1 MSISPLVAPSA
12 STTVID
18 ILTRLRDLAVGHGD
32 RIAVIDA
39 HRTLTY
45 AELWQAVHAA
55 GTGQRLGDRIVVPV
69 AARPTAATVVAAFG
83 VWLSGGIPMPV
94 PANTRMTLLEPLLQQ
109 TDEIGHW
116 CQPWRA
122 HLHTGPGGR
131 QITVTGGQPPTSSPV
146 AAALGLT
153 IGGTALL
160 CAPLY
165 AAAVFDTAVRQLLLG
180 GTVVLRHEF
189 NPRDWL
195 DTIVETRADWAVL
208 AAGQVMALIQQ
219 QDNLTGRLN
228 IATGTLRRIVLPAAV
243 PAINVG
249 YLAALTAHTGA
260 AVTTW
265 YHAPVYDGAL
275 STPGA
280 VPARLTPLPG
290 VLLRTVDPAGRPTPP
305 GVAGLIEASS
315 SSGATAHSAD
325 QPCTPAAQWR
335 TSGDIGTID
344 GDGRLT
350 LHRLDRARLYRAS
363 AGPADTAKVR
373 VAALQQTLNAHPD
386 VASHTV
392 HVVPDAGGEPRA
404 HVRVRASTASL
415 TPAAL
420 ARHCAAL
427 GTPCPAEHI
436 TITSSGEL

>member
-1 MSISPLVAPSA
+1 MSIAALVAPTASA
-12 STTVID
+12 TVTD

-32 RIAVIDA
+32 RPAVIDA
-39 HRTLTY
+39 HRTITY
-45 AELWQAVHAA
+45 AELWQAGHAA
-55 GTGQRLGDRIVVPV
+55 RAGHRVGGRFVVPV
-69 AARPTAATVVAAFG
+69 AAHPSAATVVAALG

-94 PANTRMTLLEPLLQQ
+94 PAGTRMTLLEPLLRQ

-122 HLHTGPGGR
+122 HLHTEPGGR
-131 QITVTGGQPPTSSPV
+131 QITVAGGLPPTSSPV
-146 AAALGLT
+146 SAALGLI

-165 AAAVFDTAVRQLLLG
+165 AGPVFDTAVRQLLLG
-180 GTVVLRHEF
+180 GTVVLRPEF
-189 NPRDWL
+189 SPQDWL
-195 DTIVETRADWAVL
+195 DTVVRTGADWAIL

-219 QDNLTGRLN
+219 QGDLTGGLEV
-228 IATGTLRRIVLPAAV
+228 ATGTVRRIVLPAAV

-260 AVTTW
+260 AVSTW

-275 STPGA
+275 STPGGR
-280 VPARLTPLPG
+280 VPAMLTPLPG
-290 VLLRTVDPAGRPTPP
+290 VLLRTVDPASRPTPP

-315 SSGATAHSAD
+315 SSGATAHRAD
-325 QPCTPAAQWR
+325 QPCTPAGQWR

-344 GDGRLT
+344 GNGRLT
-350 LHRLDRARLYRAS
+350 LRRLDRARHYRAGS
-363 AGPADTAKVR
+363 ADTAKVS
-373 VAALQQTLNAHPD
+373 VAALQQTLNAHRG

-392 HVVPDAGGEPRA
+392 HVVPDADGEPRA
-404 HVRVRASTASL
+404 HIRACTSTASL
-415 TPAAL
+415 TTAAL
-420 ARHCAAL
+420 AQHCTAH

-436 TITSSGEL
+436 TITSSGAP